1 MPAFKSILKPD
12 GSVLMGVATAA
23 LVAFIF
29 KTQLPTSAVVH
40 ATSPANDTNIDAAR
54 KKATWTSIAA
64 LSAITLLTRDTGPF
78 VLGGIVTVAL
88 DFNAR
93 HANASH
99 PVTGQLVSGTD
110 QSMTS
115 SQLRVVS
122 DGG

>member
-12 GSVLMGVATAA
+12 GSVLMGVATGA
-23 LVAFIF
+23 LVAFVF
-29 KTQLPTSAVVH
+29 KTQLPSTAEMH
-40 ATSPANDTNIDAAR
+40 MTAPANDRNLDAGR
-54 KKATWTSIAA
+54 KKATWTSIGL

-78 VLGGIVTVAL
+78 VLGGLVTIAL

-110 QSMTS
+110 QSMQG

-122 DGG
+122 E